1 MDLLRHIFEKIRNR
15 DVIWMLGLFFLFGL
29 GPAVDERSFV
39 PLLAFAL
46 MGMIFIG
53 VYVIFAGIKSWRSEL
68 AFRKL
73 TPEQIAILFGDLVE
87 QSKWDKETKRA
98 LESLLSKKRKEP
110 RD

>member
-1 MDLLRHIFEKIRNR
+1 MDLLRHIFEKIKNR
-15 DVIWMLGLFFLFGL
+15 DVICMLGLFFLSGL
-29 GPAVDERSFV
+29 GLAVDERSFV
-39 PLLAFAL
+39 PLLAFPL

-53 VYVIFAGIKSWRSEL
+53 VYVIFTGIKSWRSEL

-98 LESLLSKKRKEP
+98 LESRLSKKIKEP
-110 RD
+110 SD